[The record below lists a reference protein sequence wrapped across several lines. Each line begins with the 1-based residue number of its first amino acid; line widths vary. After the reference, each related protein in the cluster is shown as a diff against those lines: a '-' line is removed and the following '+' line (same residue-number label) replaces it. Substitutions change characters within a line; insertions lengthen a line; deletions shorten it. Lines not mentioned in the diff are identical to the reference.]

1 MLKRIAVAVV
11 LLSIPALAAASR
23 LEDTLESRWRG
34 AWVVTTAETYSDCLG
49 TYTNNHVNGSLVSG
63 RARLRFKPGEL
74 GKLDKVDVKHSRI
87 DLSIT
92 YTEPILAPQQDGPF
106 TLYNETNCRVE
117 LQIELPR
124 KMVSDDD
131 VRGIE
136 GAMVKVLA
144 RHEDETSARQDRA
157 YNGRKREAYP
167 ADYDQTLKAHAV
179 WKAQQVNAMVQ
190 NRIDTAVDLTTRLA
204 DRLESDP
211 SYLSGFARGVKAA
224 RSVNLG
230 GCREMLARTL
240 GGSSSSGGVV
250 NARQQGQDDPAGRGY
265 KDGQDFVFGLGLI
278 RGLPQ
283 CFVPVPEGS

>member
-34 AWVVTTAETYSDCLG
+34 AWVVTTAETYSDCMG
-49 TYTNNHVNGSLVSG
+49 TYTNNHVNGSLVSA
-63 RARLRFKPGEL
+63 RARLRFKRGEL
-74 GKLDKVDVKHSRI
+74 GKLDKVNVKHSRI

-92 YTEPILAPQQDGPF
+92 YAEPVLAPHEDGPF
-106 TLYNETNCRVE
+106 TLYDEATCRVE

-124 KMVSDDD
+124 KLVSGDD
-131 VRGIE
+131 VAGIE
-136 GAMVKVLA
+136 AAMVKVLA

-157 YNGRKREAYP
+157 YNRRKREAYP

-179 WKAQQVNAMVQ
+179 WKARQVNALVQ
-190 NRIDTAVDLTTRLA
+190 SRIDTALDFTTRLA
-204 DRLESDP
+204 DRLETDP
-211 SYLSGFARGVKAA
+211 GYLSGFARGVKEA

-230 GCREMLARTL
+230 DCSRMLGQSL
-240 GGSSSSGGVV
+240 GSSSGGGAVH
-250 NARQQGQDDPAGRGY
+250 ASRQGQDDPATRGY
-265 KDGQDFVFGLGLI
+265 RDGRDFVVGLGLI

-283 CFVPVPEGS
+283 CFVQVPEGS